1 MVKKKSK
8 TRKEE
13 SFHFK
18 ILLKVLYSILFL
30 LIVIAVIILTFFWN
44 KKEIKEIKEI
54 KEQKVENIQ
63 IPFGVFFEKKEEEKP
78 KKKKNEKYDLV
89 YTWVNG
95 QDPQFQK
102 DYQEFVSKKNEN
114 APVWGQYLCEKDLM
128 YSLYSVQYHLHD
140 FHRVY
145 IIVHDGHELPSTIF
159 AKEWKKL
166 TLEFRNKIIF
176 IPHSVIIP
184 SFYLPTFNS
193 IVIESF
199 VHEIPDLSEYY
210 VYINDDMIL
219 LRVYHFHDF
228 FDDKG
233 KPIESRENVPLVSS
247 WVGGHEDKKNMDCL
261 PTTTKPKMYNFNDMM
276 LWNNELISRVFP
288 QNETYHYGSQHV
300 PSAFRKSWRKD
311 MERFFQENLPTI
323 YEATLVSKTRQIH
336 NLAVNSLWKRYWH
349 IYQYNCTSRH
359 FNVNMITISHLQP
372 SFQQSYQLLLQ
383 SKSSISSSPI
393 PTKTV
398 LHHKRTLTPTPTRIP
413 TPTPTRIPTPT
424 VMKIMEEMKQRK
436 GEEVEDVLVIQN
448 NIDGRNESIK
458 GLIGF
463 AYLER
468 VLDILFFKE

>member
-1 MVKKKSK
+1 MVKKNSNTKK
-8 TRKEE
+8 KE
-13 SFHFK
+13 SLGFK
-18 ILLKVLYSILFL
+18 LLLKVLLCSIVLFL
-30 LIVIAVIILTFFWN
+30 LIGILLILFWK
-44 KKEIKEIKEI
+44 KKERKN
-54 KEQKVENIQ
+54 QKVENIQ
-63 IPFGVFFEKKEEEKP
+63 IPFGVFFEKKE
-78 KKKKNEKYDLV
+78 KKKKYDLV

-102 DYQEFVSKKNEN
+102 DYQEFVSKKDEN

-128 YSLYSVQYHLHD
+128 YSLYSVQYHLQD
-140 FHRVY
+140 FHRLY

-166 TLEFRNKIIF
+166 TLEFQNKITF

-184 SFYLPTFNS
+184 SIYLPTFNS

-199 VHEIPDLSEYY
+199 VHDIPDLSEHY

-228 FDDKG
+228 FDDQG

-247 WVGGHEDKKNMDCL
+247 LGKEDKIIDRL
-261 PTTTKPKMYNFNDMM
+261 PTDTKTTMYNFNDMI
-276 LWNNELISRVFP
+276 LWNNEILSRVFP

-311 MERFFQENLPTI
+311 LERFFQENLPTI
-323 YEATLVSKTRQIH
+323 YEATLLSKTRQIH

-349 IYQYNCTSRH
+349 IYQYNCISRH
-359 FNVNMITISHLQP
+359 SKVYMITISHLQP
-372 SFQQSYQLLLQ
+372 SFQKSFQLLLH
-383 SKSSISSSPI
+383 SKNNTCSLSSPI
-393 PTKTV
+393 PKTV
-398 LHHKRTLTPTPTRIP
+398 LHHKRTPTPTPTLTPTPTA
-413 TPTPTRIPTPT
+413 TPTTILKEMNQRNQRN
-424 VMKIMEEMKQRK
+424 MEE
-436 GEEVEDVLVIQN
+436 GEDVLVIQN